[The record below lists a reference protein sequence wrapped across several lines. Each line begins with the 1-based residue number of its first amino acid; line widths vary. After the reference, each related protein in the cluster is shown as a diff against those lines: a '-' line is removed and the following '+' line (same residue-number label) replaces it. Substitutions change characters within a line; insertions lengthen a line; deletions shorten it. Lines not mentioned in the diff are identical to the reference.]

1 MRTVPFWDYHGIF
14 LGMLVVWG
22 AVVAPRTVI
31 FSKLLFGALGTSL
44 MASFAVGNTPSAIP
58 FFLAIVAATLI
69 APRAM
74 LAIGATLWF
83 SDNTFVYFLVLVLAF
98 LEHKIVRGMALPS
111 IAGFASHELGRT
123 PPCDVEKADFRV
135 FGKPLGL
142 AGQLKVIAQYLI
154 AFAAPSLPYAP
165 PSWLGYTDE
174 LVAAHKRKGAEPGKA
189 PEKNTKPW
197 WEVLELPRTASLA
210 DAKKRFHEIAKR
222 HHPDTNGD
230 KGDPEAM
237 RSAIQAMNEAR
248 KEKNG

>member
-14 LGMLVVWG
+14 LGMLVAWG
-22 AVVAPRTVI
+22 AVVVPRTVI
-31 FSKLLFGALGTSL
+31 FSKLLFGSLGTSL
-44 MASFAVGNTPSAIP
+44 VASFAVGNTPSTIP
-58 FFLAIVAATLI
+58 FFMAIVAATLI

-83 SDNTFVYFLVLVLAF
+83 SDNSIVFFLALTLAF
-98 LEHKIVRGMALPS
+98 LEHHFVRGMLLPT
-111 IAGFASHELGRT
+111 IAGFVSHELGRT
-123 PPCDVEKADFRV
+123 PPYDVEKTDFRV
-135 FGKPLGL
+135 FGKRLGL
-142 AGQLKVIAQYLI
+142 AGQLRVIAHHLI
-154 AFAAPSLPYAP
+154 ALVAPSLPYAP

-174 LVAAHKRKGAEPGKA
+174 LIAAHKRKGAETGKA
-189 PEKNTKPW
+189 PEKNTRPW

-210 DAKKRFHEIAKR
+210 DAKKRFREIAKR

-237 RSAIQAMNEAR
+237 RAAIQAMNEAR

>member
-14 LGMLVVWG
+14 LGVLVVWG

-44 MASFAVGNTPSAIP
+44 AASFAVGNTPSAIP

-74 LAIGATLWF
+74 LALGATLWF

-98 LEHKIVRGMALPS
+98 LEHYIIRGMVLPN

-142 AGQLKVIAQYLI
+142 VGQLKVIAHYLI
-154 AFAAPSLPYAP
+154 ALVATSLPYAP
-165 PSWLGYTDE
+165 PSWLKHTDE
-174 LVAAHKRKGAEPGKA
+174 LAAAHKKRSVEGG
-189 PEKNTKPW
+189 EKPRRNTGPW
-197 WEVLELPRTASLA
+197 WEVLGLSSTASL
-210 DAKKRFHEIAKR
+210 DEAKKKFHEIAKK
-222 HHPDTNGD
+222 HHPDTNDG

-237 RSAIQAMNEAR
+237 RSAIEAMNEAR